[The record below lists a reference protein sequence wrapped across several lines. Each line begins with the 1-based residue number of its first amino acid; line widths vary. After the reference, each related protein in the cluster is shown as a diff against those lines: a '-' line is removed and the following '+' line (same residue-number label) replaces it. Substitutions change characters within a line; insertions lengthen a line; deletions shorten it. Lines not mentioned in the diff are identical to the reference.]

1 MKLHRYRSLF
11 AALYLIEEIVL
22 LTIMYFGLLLYYQ
35 LNFNFTNKLILVLI
49 ILGYLLGFSLVRV
62 NYNDVKQLHVPHLI
76 RRYFLKMAIAASVLI
91 ICSYVLGFSVSIHR
105 KFLFVFLC
113 TSFFVMI
120 FSHWI
125 TRKFLTFTVKR
136 TIKKGVILGAGLVG
150 IKMYEEMLRN
160 VYNGVIILG
169 FFDDNPKINR
179 KDVLGNIESAKKFI
193 IKYKVTH
200 IFCALPA
207 TADKTIK
214 DFIKFSDSH
223 VINFHIV
230 PSIGY
235 YYEGGR
241 AFVEQIGQ
249 MPVFSLRNV
258 PLSYLHNA
266 VLKRAFDMIVSLIL
280 VVSIFPLLYV
290 VLAPVI
296 RLTSP
301 GPALFIQKRTGN
313 RGKVFDCYKFR
324 TMRKNDA
331 NSQAT
336 IDDNRKTRIGNI
348 LRRTS
353 IDELPQLINVLRG
366 DMSLVGPRPHPLF
379 LTDEYIF
386 KIDKYMVR
394 HFIKPG
400 ITGYAQIN
408 GYRGETQE
416 IEMMEKR
423 VRADLHYVENWT
435 FGFDLYIIF
444 KTVLLMVKGDKNAY

>member
-1 MKLHRYRSLF
+1 
-11 AALYLIEEIVL
+11 
-22 LTIMYFGLLLYYQ
+22 
-35 LNFNFTNKLILVLI
+35 
-49 ILGYLLGFSLVRV
+49 
-62 NYNDVKQLHVPHLI
+62 
-76 RRYFLKMAIAASVLI
+76 
-91 ICSYVLGFSVSIHR
+91 
-105 KFLFVFLC
+105 
-113 TSFFVMI
+113 
-120 FSHWI
+120 
-125 TRKFLTFTVKR
+125 
-136 TIKKGVILGAGLVG
+136 
-150 IKMYEEMLRN
+150 
-160 VYNGVIILG
+160 
-169 FFDDNPKINR
+169 
-179 KDVLGNIESAKKFI
+179 
-193 IKYKVTH
+193 
-200 IFCALPA
+200 
-207 TADKTIK
+207 
-214 DFIKFSDSH
+214 
-223 VINFHIV
+223 
-230 PSIGY
+230 
-235 YYEGGR
+235 
-241 AFVEQIGQ
+241 
-249 MPVFSLRNV
+249 
-258 PLSYLHNA
+258 
-266 VLKRAFDMIVSLIL
+266 
-280 VVSIFPLLYV
+280 
-290 VLAPVI
+290 LAPVI